1 MWEISQTL
9 FLLSLRIFLKNIQ
22 NLANNY
28 INFLQNVS
36 IFFILWY
43 NYFVEITWKREES
56 MEDYSAKLTAEPFL
70 YTETKIIGRYLLD
83 GEDEQELKKRNIE
96 ENLIK
101 HKKVGSVKRVNS
113 PRLDVMDKEM
123 LEEFVCSDI
132 ETSKFILL
140 YAIMKTDRL
149 VRDFI
154 VEVYKDKLYM
164 KKEYIEKFDID
175 NWYEEKCILSQA
187 LRERTEST
195 TAKLKQVIM
204 KIMQDS
210 GLVIK
215 EKDRFKI
222 VRPLLKEKFISML
235 DKNGDMEY
243 AKAIGGL
250 L

>member
-1 MWEISQTL
+1 
-9 FLLSLRIFLKNIQ
+9 
-22 NLANNY
+22 
-28 INFLQNVS
+28 
-36 IFFILWY
+36 
-43 NYFVEITWKREES
+43 
-56 MEDYSAKLTAEPFL
+56 MEDYSAKLTGEPFL
-70 YTETKIIGRYLLD
+70 YNETKIIGRYLLD
-83 GEDEQELKKRNIE
+83 GENAQDLKIRNLE

-101 HKKVGSVKRVNS
+101 YEKIASIKRVNS
-113 PRLDVMDKEM
+113 PIFKRLGVMSAEM

-132 ETSKFILL
+132 ETSKCILL
-140 YAIMKTDRL
+140 YSIMKTDRL
-149 VRDFI
+149 VREFI
-154 VEVYKDKLYM
+154 FEVYKDKMYM

-175 NWYEEKCILSQA
+175 NWYEEKCILSQT

-195 TAKLKQVIM
+195 TAKLKQVLM

-215 EKDRFKI
+215 EKNKFKI
-222 VRPLLKEKFISML
+222 VQPLLKEKFISML